1 MDASQ
6 FDRLARTLADPLL
19 RRQAVRTLAGAL
31 AGGVALTAGAA
42 TETAARKK
50 KHRKSKKKRKTTTT
64 TTPPPC
70 RQPGEDC
77 ADATTCCQT
86 GGMTVCRP
94 FLNTQCTGV
103 ALTGNR
109 CCGVEGTVCDPTFG
123 TPLIPMS
130 PNSHGNCSCC
140 AELFCGE
147 QLDGSFR
154 CQTEPT

>member
-1 MDASQ
+1 MDPAH
-6 FDRLARTLADPLL
+6 FDRLARTVADPLL
-19 RRQAVRTLAGAL
+19 RRQALRALTGAL
-31 AGGVALTAGAA
+31 ALTAGAA

-50 KHRKSKKKRKTTTT
+50 KHRKKKKHKTTTT

-70 RQPGEDC
+70 RQPGEEC
-77 ADATTCCQT
+77 ADAAACCQT
-86 GGMTVCRP
+86 SGTTVCQP
-94 FLNTQCTGV
+94 FLNTQCMGV

-109 CCGVEGTVCDPTFG
+109 CCGVEGTLCNPAFG